1 MWAEEELTSEVEAL
15 SDEQLQ
21 RMWRTSR
28 RDITHKKQRW
38 WVRWEEQPDRQRWTW
53 FEAESGERY
62 AIPAWY
68 PFPFASEADLSDAL
82 ENARIQQSDMK
93 L

>member
-1 MWAEEELTSEVEAL
+1 MVGTVE
-15 SDEQLQ
+15 
-21 RMWRTSR
+21 
-28 RDITHKKQRW
+28 K
-38 WVRWEEQPDRQRWTW
+38 QPDRQTWTW

-68 PFPFASEADLSDAL
+68 PFPFVSVAGLSDIL
-82 ENARIQQSDMK
+82 ENARIQQSDTM